1 MVWPHHNLIT
11 PTSPASKSSCSRI
24 ILCLDSY
31 SSSLVPCSQ
40 TRTSITSPTA
50 NFMKDTDFGTDVQLH
65 SNRSK
70 HTSEACMTVVM
81 LWSCFQYYCVCP
93 DLSMALMSPSNNE
106 SMSSSI
112 IRELSSNMLI
122 PYTRLKLL
130 ELVGQGT

>member
-1 MVWPHHNLIT
+1 
-11 PTSPASKSSCSRI
+11 
-24 ILCLDSY
+24 
-31 SSSLVPCSQ
+31 
-40 TRTSITSPTA
+40 
-50 NFMKDTDFGTDVQLH
+50 MKDTDFGADVQLH

-70 HTSEACMTVVM
+70 HTSEAFMTVVM
-81 LWSCFQYYCVCP
+81 LWSCFQCYCVCAG
-93 DLSMALMSPSNNE
+93 LEQELGFSMALMSPSDNE